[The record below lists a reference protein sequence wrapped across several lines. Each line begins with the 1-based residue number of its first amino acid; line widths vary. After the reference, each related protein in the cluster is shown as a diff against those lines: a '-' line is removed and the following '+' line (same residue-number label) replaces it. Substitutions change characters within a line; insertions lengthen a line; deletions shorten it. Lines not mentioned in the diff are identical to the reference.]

1 MCFCLF
7 PPSDELKEKAKQKR
21 LKGSA
26 DVQAARRR
34 EKEQR
39 LLAEKQS
46 REMEAQEYAA
56 DPQAFLANLHRARDS
71 IVQSREERVKS
82 ESDSTG
88 RRSVAAKKRASLLA
102 AMGGS
107 GGSIESIEKNARKD
121 RHAFQKEAAFGM
133 RDEDWK
139 IYEDVRMVR
148 GSRASHGTAG
158 DEQRGGAQVAMPAS
172 VSVLTQSAF
181 PACVLSSPPPAARRS
196 DAQRQRGRARCHQ

>member
-1 MCFCLF
+1 MCAC
-7 PPSDELKEKAKQKR
+7 PCSDELKEKAKQKR

-46 REMEAQEYAA
+46 RELEAQEYAA
-56 DPQAFLANLHRARDS
+56 DPQAFLAGLRRARDAV
-71 IVQSREERVKS
+71 VQGRDERLKA
-82 ESDSTG
+82 EADSTG
-88 RRSVAAKKRASLLA
+88 RRSAAAKKRASLLA

-121 RHAFQKEAAFGM
+121 RQAFQKEAAFGM

-139 IYEDVRMVR
+139 VYEDVRMVR
-148 GSRASHGTAG
+148 LFTHAHLRS
-158 DEQRGGAQVAMPAS
+158 GG
-172 VSVLTQSAF
+172 
-181 PACVLSSPPPAARRS
+181 C
-196 DAQRQRGRARCHQ
+196 

>member
-1 MCFCLF
+1 MTHSCVCLLACSLFCADAGC
-7 PPSDELKEKAKQKR
+7 SDELKEKAKQKR

-26 DVQAARRR
+26 DMQAARRR

-46 REMEAQEYAA
+46 REAEAAEFAA
-56 DPQAFLANLHRARDS
+56 DPQAFLANLVRAREAL
-71 IVQSREERVKS
+71 VQTREERAKA
-82 ESDSTG
+82 EADGAGGTG

-121 RHAFQKEAAFGM
+121 RLAFQKEAAFGM

-148 GSRASHGTAG
+148 PLFQTHAHLRILNAGHRGLSRA
-158 DEQRGGAQVAMPAS
+158 RLIFFF
-172 VSVLTQSAF
+172 VLVF
-181 PACVLSSPPPAARRS
+181 FLKKKFFFLSSAR
-196 DAQRQRGRARCHQ
+196 